1 MPYFAAMDLRKRLD
15 DDLKDAMRAKDT
27 LRLETVRNIRSSMR
41 AREIDSGKELDDA
54 ELQKL
59 IRGLVKQRE
68 DSIAQYREGGRADL
82 VERESAEKAILEGYL
97 PAAVSAES
105 VDALVSTVI
114 AELSA
119 STMKDMGRVVKTV
132 MERLGP
138 AGDGRVVSAAVKAK
152 LGV

>member
-27 LRLETVRNIRSSMR
+27 LRLETVRNIRSNMR
-41 AREIDSGKELDDA
+41 AREIDSGKDLDDA

-82 VERESAEKAILEGYL
+82 VERESAEKTILEGYL

-152 LGV
+152 LSV

>member
-27 LRLETVRNIRSSMR
+27 LRLETVRNVRSSMR
-41 AREIDSGKELDDA
+41 AREIDSGKDLDDA

-68 DSIAQYREGGRADL
+68 DSITQYREGGRADL
-82 VERESAEKAILEGYL
+82 VERESAEKLILEGYL
-97 PAAVSAES
+97 PAAISAES

-138 AGDGRVVSAAVKAK
+138 AGDGRVVSAAVKGK